1 MSLATPDLIAA
12 LADGRFHTGDAL
24 GVRFGVSKAAIW
36 KAIKKLDEFGLDV
49 HSVRG
54 KGYRLSEALTLLDH
68 AAILAHIAP
77 SRRAQLS
84 YLEILHTIDST
95 NSHAMRRVQAGAL
108 DLSAGKSW
116 VCLAESQS
124 AGKGRRGR
132 EWVSPFGHNLYL
144 SLVREHNSGAVPLD
158 GLSLVVGIA
167 LVSALQDQGYC
178 GLQLKWPNDVLLDGR
193 KLAGILLEVTG
204 DITGLCHVVVGLGLN
219 LHSDRDA
226 MQSVTQA
233 WAALD
238 QAGFAPAKR
247 NQLAGAVLNKLLTA
261 LAMFEHAGFEPFQ
274 AKWQEYDCAQNHLL
288 QIHTANGVVEG
299 LGRGV
304 NQQGALLVET
314 SAGVQT
320 FYGGEVSLRLQDTQT
335 TNAGE

>member
-1 MSLATPDLIAA
+1 MSLVTLDLITA

-36 KAIKKLDEFGLDV
+36 KAIKKLDELGLDV

-54 KGYRLSEALTLLDH
+54 KGYRLNEALTLLDH
-68 AAILAHIAP
+68 ATILAHIAP
-77 SRRAQLS
+77 SRRAHLS
-84 YLEILHTIDST
+84 GLEILHSIDST
-95 NSHAMRRVQAGAL
+95 NAHAMRRVQAGAL
-108 DLSAGKSW
+108 DISADKSW

-167 LVSALQDQGYC
+167 LVSALLDQGYS
-178 GLQLKWPNDVLLDGR
+178 GLQLKWPNDVLLNGR

-204 DITGLCHVVVGLGLN
+204 DITSLCHVVVGVGLN
-219 LHSDRDA
+219 LRSDREA

-233 WAALD
+233 WTALD
-238 QAGFAPAKR
+238 QAGFVHTKR

-299 LGRGV
+299 MGRGV

-314 SAGVQT
+314 AGGVQT
-320 FYGGEVSLRLQDTQT
+320 FHGGEVSLRLQDSPTP
-335 TNAGE
+335 NAGG